1 MRVLKRNGEFQDISF
16 DKVLVRLKHLSTK
29 LNLDQNDI
37 VTIAQK
43 VCARIYDGVKTSELD
58 KLAAN
63 LCISLSTEKIEYA
76 KLASYLVI
84 SNHHKDT
91 LNSFSD
97 KVKLLY
103 HNKNG
108 NNEHSPLVSK
118 ALYKL
123 VNKYGKKIDKEI
135 DYNRDYDFDFFGFKT
150 LERAYMLRTT
160 DKIVERI
167 QDIFMRVSLGLH
179 GENIDN
185 AFKSY
190 HLMSQKY
197 FTHATP
203 TLFHS
208 GTERPQLLSCF
219 LMGTDDSVEGMYKN
233 ITDCALIQK
242 WAGGIGVHISNI
254 RSSGSIIAST
264 NGKSNGIIPMLK
276 VYNSLCK
283 HINQSGKRQG
293 SIAMYLEPHHPD
305 ILDFLELRKNHGN
318 EDQRARDLFTA
329 VWLSDLFMKKVEKD
343 EDWCLFDPNECK
355 GLSDSFSEEYEKL
368 YNKYFEE
375 KKYRKIIPART
386 VWRGIID
393 SQIETGTP
401 YILFKDAA
409 NKKSNQQ
416 NLGTIKSSNLCVSG
430 DTNILTSDGYY
441 KIKELDN
448 KNIRI
453 WNGKEFTNTK
463 IIKTGCNKD
472 LIKIKFSNGT
482 SIKCTP
488 YHKFYLKN
496 NDKVDASML
505 NIGDS
510 LIKYDLPIIDNKNN
524 KFKYAYTHGLFCAD
538 GTYTKFNDIEK
549 FCDFKKKNNTNYCM
563 RHQYYEKRYINPDNT
578 KCCAKVN
585 QSKPLI
591 FLYDTKKE
599 LVKYIDIR
607 KDSSPFENSNRTVCT
622 LPEDISKK
630 FNVPINYS
638 IDIKLRWLEGLIDGD
653 GCLLKNNNSESIQIT
668 SIHKNFLK
676 NVLYL
681 LQTIGVNTKIKLMRK
696 EGLRKLPD
704 ENRNLKNYMCKNCYR
719 ITISPFYVNKLF
731 TLGLKPK
738 RIKLSNHKA
747 NRCAEQFIKVENI
760 IELNE
765 KEDTYCFKEEKRGMG
780 MFNGIL
786 TGQCAEILEYSDHK
800 EYACCTLASI
810 GLPKFVDTENNKFDF
825 KQLEDVV
832 EILVQNLNNVI
843 DINYYPVPET
853 SRSNFR
859 HRPIGI
865 GVQGLADVFII
876 LDLEFDSDEAKKLNE
891 EIFETIYYA
900 SMKQSCKI
908 AKERKEIML
917 RNLDGYK
924 TGQFHFAKNDMWC
937 DNIIVPKTCPNDD
950 VIRNDLKQI
959 KIIKMEYDVNE
970 KYLGAYQSFEG
981 SPLSQGKFQF
991 DLWGKKASKRY
1002 NWNELRKDITENGV
1016 RNSLAIALMPTAS
1029 TSQILGN
1036 NECIEPYTS
1045 NIYSRRT
1052 IAGDFVV
1059 VNKHLIEKCNKL
1071 GIWNKEIKDKVIAYN
1086 GSVQYIDEIPDKIKK
1101 LFRTAWELK
1110 QKSIMELAISR
1121 GPFVCQTQSM
1131 NLFFEEP
1138 TYKTLTGALFYAW
1151 REGLKTG
1158 VYYVRSRPK
1167 IQAQQFTLDPDFIK
1181 KIKEQ
1186 EQKTF
1191 EVCESCSA

>member
-160 DKIVERI
+160 EKIVERI

-179 GENIDN
+179 GENIET

-293 SIAMYLEPHHPD
+293 SIAIYLEPHHPD

-355 GLSDSFSEEYEKL
+355 GLSDCFGEEYEKL

-375 KKYRKIIPART
+375 KKYRKIIPARKI
-386 VWRGIID
+386 WRGIID

-416 NLGTIKSSNLCVSG
+416 NLGTIKSSNLC
-430 DTNILTSDGYY
+430 
-441 KIKELDN
+441 
-448 KNIRI
+448 
-453 WNGKEFTNTK
+453 
-463 IIKTGCNKD
+463 
-472 LIKIKFSNGT
+472 
-482 SIKCTP
+482 
-488 YHKFYLKN
+488 
-496 NDKVDASML
+496 
-505 NIGDS
+505 
-510 LIKYDLPIIDNKNN
+510 
-524 KFKYAYTHGLFCAD
+524 
-538 GTYTKFNDIEK
+538 
-549 FCDFKKKNNTNYCM
+549 
-563 RHQYYEKRYINPDNT
+563 
-578 KCCAKVN
+578 
-585 QSKPLI
+585 
-591 FLYDTKKE
+591 
-599 LVKYIDIR
+599 
-607 KDSSPFENSNRTVCT
+607 
-622 LPEDISKK
+622 
-630 FNVPINYS
+630 
-638 IDIKLRWLEGLIDGD
+638 
-653 GCLLKNNNSESIQIT
+653 
-668 SIHKNFLK
+668 
-676 NVLYL
+676 
-681 LQTIGVNTKIKLMRK
+681 
-696 EGLRKLPD
+696 
-704 ENRNLKNYMCKNCYR
+704 
-719 ITISPFYVNKLF
+719 
-731 TLGLKPK
+731 
-738 RIKLSNHKA
+738 
-747 NRCAEQFIKVENI
+747 
-760 IELNE
+760 
-765 KEDTYCFKEEKRGMG
+765 
-780 MFNGIL
+780 
-786 TGQCAEILEYSDHK
+786 AEILEYSDNK

-810 GLPKFVDTENNKFDF
+810 GLPKFVDTEQNEFDF
-825 KQLEDVV
+825 KQLEEVV

-865 GVQGLADVFII
+865 GVQGLADVFIM
-876 LDLEFDSDEAKKLNE
+876 LDLEFDSAEAKKLNE

-917 RNLDGYK
+917 RNLEGYK

-950 VIRNDLKQI
+950 VVRNDLKKI

-991 DLWGKKASKRY
+991 DLWGKEASKRY
-1002 NWNELRKDITENGV
+1002 NWDELRKNITENGV

-1071 GIWNKEIKDKVIAYN
+1071 GIWTKEIKDKVIAYN
-1086 GSVQYIDEIPDKIKK
+1086 GSVQYIDEIPENIKK

-1181 KIKEQ
+1181 KVKEQ